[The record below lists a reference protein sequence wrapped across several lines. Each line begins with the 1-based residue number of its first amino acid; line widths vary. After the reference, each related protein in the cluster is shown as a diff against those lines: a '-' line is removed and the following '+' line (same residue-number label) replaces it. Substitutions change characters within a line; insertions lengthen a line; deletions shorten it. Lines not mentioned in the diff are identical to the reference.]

1 MDLILL
7 YKYLSIAG
15 FVLAGIFLIVSV
27 LLYYTWKI
35 PKIYNDLTGK
45 SEKKRIEE
53 IKQKSLT
60 RGASSRLKA
69 TNASKRLKTTD
80 VESEKLIRVHNVE
93 SIEMADSLNEE
104 KKIDLQRIE
113 GINQKKVTNKM
124 PYDETESMRT
134 ELLIDDRTDCGTE
147 LLIDDQKDLGT
158 TLLTEQAKMDSVDDG
173 TQLLFESEPEDTKTP
188 NNPMQQSGNAK
199 VTFSFE
205 SIGSDKMITRI

>member
-69 TNASKRLKTTD
+69 TSSSKRLKTAEA
-80 VESEKLIRVHNVE
+80 ESEKLIRIHNVE
-93 SIEMADSLNEE
+93 SIEMAESMDEE
-104 KKIDLQRIE
+104 KKINLQTVDVM
-113 GINQKKVTNKM
+113 NQEKNANLIPKNEAE
-124 PYDETESMRT
+124 YAGT
-134 ELLIDDRTDCGTE
+134 ELLIDNEEDCGTE